1 MDGYSSENPES
12 LKASIYR
19 FLQKLFIE
27 PDEEFLNF
35 LQQNSKELEDIGIEF
50 NGSLNLENL
59 QMEYTR
65 LFLGPK
71 GHMPPYESVF
81 LEGRLWGNSASEI
94 KNFIRGI
101 GLELEKDINMPPDH
115 ISIEFEILEKIISSK
130 DVEINGMYID
140 FLKRHVAWIFDFLTQ
155 LILKTELKFYQTSF
169 AFSKVFLK
177 EEMATSSRS
186 I

>member
-35 LQQNSKELEDIGIEF
+35 LLQNSKELEDIGIEF

-94 KNFIRGI
+94 GRASCR
-101 GLELEKDINMPPDH
+101 ER
-115 ISIEFEILEKIISSK
+115 
-130 DVEINGMYID
+130 V
-140 FLKRHVAWIFDFLTQ
+140 
-155 LILKTELKFYQTSF
+155 
-169 AFSKVFLK
+169 
-177 EEMATSSRS
+177 
-186 I
+186 